1 MIVETKLRSLSLRSR
16 CSRLSS
22 GHLNHAQ
29 YLQQTLDSIARH
41 SSLNAFIAAHTRV
54 EQLAINSLTGPLA
67 GTAFSAK
74 DNILS
79 EAFATTAGSPL
90 LAEFKPGRNAAII
103 DRLQD
108 AGAILVGKNSLPEF
122 CQSMSCNNASFGQV
136 DNPAKPGHI
145 PGGSSGGSA
154 AAVAAGLVDFSI
166 ASDTGG
172 SVRVPAALCG
182 CVGFRPSIGR
192 YSTDGFIPVSPMFD
206 TPGILARAVDD
217 IVMLD
222 EVLAGA
228 QQESPGEHSAGRL
241 RIGVPRAH
249 FYDDLHPEI
258 AVAMEKTLG
267 QLRSAGMILVEA
279 DVEGIAELNSQVG
292 FPIAFYD
299 MLREIAVFTAR
310 EGFDL
315 SIHALEQGIVGAAE
329 RQAIQAQLREAAIPH
344 SRYVTAI
351 RDHLPQYIARLD
363 RYFAEH
369 SIDLLVV
376 PTVPLPAVPARPLGE
391 DLFVQHNG
399 RQELMFT
406 AYIRNTEPLS
416 NYGGPCLTVPVAT
429 TADGRPIGMELAGRR
444 HADRRLLITANQLQT
459 LLRDAV

>member
-1 MIVETKLRSLSLRSR
+1 
-16 CSRLSS
+16 
-22 GHLNHAQ
+22 
-29 YLQQTLDSIARH
+29 
-41 SSLNAFIAAHTRV
+41 
-54 EQLAINSLTGPLA
+54 
-67 GTAFSAK
+67 
-74 DNILS
+74 
-79 EAFATTAGSPL
+79 
-90 LAEFKPGRNAAII
+90 
-103 DRLQD
+103 
-108 AGAILVGKNSLPEF
+108 
-122 CQSMSCNNASFGQV
+122 
-136 DNPAKPGHI
+136 
-145 PGGSSGGSA
+145 
-154 AAVAAGLVDFSI
+154 
-166 ASDTGG
+166 
-172 SVRVPAALCG
+172 
-182 CVGFRPSIGR
+182 
-192 YSTDGFIPVSPMFD
+192 
-206 TPGILARAVDD
+206 
-217 IVMLD
+217 
-222 EVLAGA
+222 
-228 QQESPGEHSAGRL
+228 
-241 RIGVPRAH
+241 
-249 FYDDLHPEI
+249 
-258 AVAMEKTLG
+258 
-267 QLRSAGMILVEA
+267 MILVEA
-279 DVEGIAELNSQVG
+279 DVEGIAELNPQVG

-351 RDHLPQYIARLD
+351 RDHLPRYIARMD

-376 PTVPLPAVPARPLGE
+376 PTVPLPAVAARPQGE